1 VIIDPPTWWAD
12 EMCPCRNQGGL
23 TLCTCP
29 TCGHLVLI
37 CDEVN
42 TVFAIS
48 GKRCGPEIG
57 WWDKNTCPECGEN
70 TFSRFRLSTSEEIRA
85 LGFQPGEYS

>member
-1 VIIDPPTWWAD
+1 VLRPRRAD
-12 EMCPCRNQGGL
+12 VLHVSNMGL
-23 TLCTCP
+23 V
-29 TCGHLVLI
+29 VLI
-37 CDEVN
+37 CDEVS

-48 GKRCGPEIG
+48 GKRCGPRIG

-70 TFSRFRLSTSEEIRA
+70 TFSRFRLSTSDEIRA